1 MSITRLGTYPQI
13 KGSPYK
19 IPCRV
24 ATDTDVTLT
33 GGTPNQVDGINL
45 SVGDR
50 ILVKSQS
57 TTSQNGIYYVE
68 ILGSGSN
75 GTWVRSVDLSINDD
89 IFQGVTIFVSEGTL
103 YGGTLFVIN
112 TPNPI
117 DLGTTSYGFDI
128 AFSGGTGSSGLS
140 GLEGISGISGLE
152 GISGISG
159 IEGISGLEG
168 LSGISGLEGNSGI
181 SGLEG
186 ISGISGL
193 EGVSG
198 ISGLVGNSGISG
210 ISGLQGISG
219 ISGLE
224 GVSGISG
231 LQGVSG
237 IGFSA
242 VTNFSDNRILTSDG
256 TANAAN
262 AEPNLTFDGT
272 TLNITGQT
280 TQQYSGPNAFTI
292 TGTYTTTANSQAF
305 TLINPSITQRNT
317 ASESTFGV
325 SLTPTLV
332 GTANAQELVGL
343 NISPTYTTFG
353 STTNIS
359 RRVALKVEGAY
370 LGTING
376 SNLVFGFNN
385 GRHISTAFNNTFV
398 GNNTGVNLQNG
409 YYNTGFGDGIVNI
422 GGTGGALNVS
432 VGYGAGSGNY
442 GTNANVVIGAEANR
456 DGGAFP
462 YSSGNN
468 VFIGYRSGFTNGN
481 NNGTCVHVGA
491 STVGFANTDSNAIAI
506 GYGTYSQGSNTA
518 VFGNNSITR
527 TLLKGDVGLGYT
539 PTNLAVTLDG
549 RLDVVGSS
557 SVTGNALKVANST
570 PTTLFVVQNVGNVGI
585 GPTSPTS
592 KLHVSGTTNIAT
604 FVGSGGTLYFDGTT
618 LNFSGSSNANFQD
631 NLLVRPEM
639 KDYSET
645 YSSPSIVSSAL
656 TLNLESG
663 NVFNVTLNSN
673 VSTLTISN
681 PPASGKTASF
691 TLVLTADGTART
703 ITWGGSVKWAG
714 GSGPTLTSTN
724 GKVDILS
731 FMSLDGGTNW
741 YGFIAGQDF

>member
-13 KGSPYK
+13 KGSPFK
-19 IPCRV
+19 IPCLV
-24 ATDTDVTLT
+24 STDTDITLT
-33 GGTPNQVDGINL
+33 GGTPNQVDGVNL

-50 ILVKSQS
+50 ILVKSQN
-57 TTSQNGIYYVE
+57 TTSQNGIYYVQT
-68 ILGSGSN
+68 LGSGSN

-89 IFQGVTIFVSEGTL
+89 VFQGVTIFVSEGTL

-117 DLGTTSYGFDI
+117 DLGTTSYGFDV

-193 EGVSG
+193 
-198 ISGLVGNSGISG
+198 
-210 ISGLQGISG
+210 QGI
-219 ISGLE
+219 
-224 GVSGISG
+224 
-231 LQGVSG
+231 SG

-256 TANAAN
+256 TANAAT

-272 TLNITGQT
+272 TLRITGQT
-280 TQQYSGPNAFTI
+280 TQQYSGPSGFTM

-370 LGTING
+370 LGTVNGTNIVFGINAG
-376 SNLVFGFNN
+376 RYISTGFNN
-385 GRHISTAFNNTFV
+385 AFV
-398 GNNTGVNLQNG
+398 GNNTGLALQNG
-409 YYNTGFGDGIVNI
+409 YYNTGFGDDIGNFGGAGGAINVNI
-422 GGTGGALNVS
+422 GWR
-432 VGYGAGSGNY
+432 AGQGNF

-506 GYGTYSQGSNTA
+506 GYGTYAQGSNTA

-539 PTNLAVTLDG
+539 PTNLAVTLDA
-549 RLDVVGSS
+549 RLDIVGSS

-570 PTTLFVVQNVGNVGI
+570 PTTLLVVQNDGNVGI

-592 KLHVSGTTNIAT
+592 KLHVSGTTNIAS
-604 FVGSGGTLYFDGTT
+604 FVGSGGTLYYDGTT

-645 YSSPSIVSSAL
+645 YSSPSISSSAL
-656 TLNLESG
+656 TLNLENG
-663 NVFNVTLNSN
+663 NVFNVSLDSDVT
-673 VSTLTISN
+673 TFTISN
-681 PPASGKTASF
+681 PPASGKTGSF
-691 TLVLTADGTART
+691 TLVLTADGTPRT
-703 ITWGGSVKWAG
+703 ITWGGNIKWGSV
-714 GSGPTLTSTN
+714 GSPTLTSDS
-724 GKVDILS
+724 GRSDIFS
-731 FMSLDGGTNW
+731 FMSLDGGSNW
-741 YGFIAGQDF
+741 YAFIAGQAF